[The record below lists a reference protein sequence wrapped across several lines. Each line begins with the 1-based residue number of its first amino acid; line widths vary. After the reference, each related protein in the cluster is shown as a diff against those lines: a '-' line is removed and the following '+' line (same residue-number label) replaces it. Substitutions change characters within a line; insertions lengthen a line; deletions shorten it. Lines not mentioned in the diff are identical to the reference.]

1 MGVSN
6 NYPTK
11 KEAKTPYLLRDG
23 CPDGLPGS
31 GTITNLPLCC
41 DHAGRLHLIH
51 FDLCRPHPRRQNEER
66 LPHGALY
73 HLNWNQPLSQHRQHH
88 KSHRQRQLLPGHRLQ
103 HLLLVAQRLL
113 LPCCLVLQE
122 GDYRRCQ
129 WGGAKGL
136 KRSKVLAVQCA
147 ASVKQIFNIMS
158 LGPNC
163 PFYWVDTSDAR
174 QCAVGPLICCQSTN
188 VIVIIV
194 KRNHCTK
201 HVFETPFHE
210 ALFLF

>member
-88 KSHRQRQLLPGHRLQ
+88 KSHRQPSSFPDIAFSIFCWLLSAYFF
-103 HLLLVAQRLL
+103 LV
-113 LPCCLVLQE
+113 VWSYKKE
-122 GDYRRCQ
+122 ITD
-129 WGGAKGL
+129 GA
-136 KRSKVLAVQCA
+136 S
-147 ASVKQIFNIMS
+147 
-158 LGPNC
+158 
-163 PFYWVDTSDAR
+163 
-174 QCAVGPLICCQSTN
+174 
-188 VIVIIV
+188 
-194 KRNHCTK
+194 
-201 HVFETPFHE
+201 
-210 ALFLF
+210 

>member
-31 GTITNLPLCC
+31 GTITNLPLWC

-73 HLNWNQPLSQHRQHH
+73 HLNWNQPLPQHRQHH

-113 LPCCLVLQE
+113 LPCGLVLQE

-129 WGGAKGL
+129 WGGGAKGL
-136 KRSKVLAVQCA
+136 KRSKVLSLQPLLNRSSMQWTWGPTVPFFARTVWTLDGVQLGPSSAVKVQ
-147 ASVKQIFNIMS
+147 MS
-158 LGPNC
+158 L
-163 PFYWVDTSDAR
+163 
-174 QCAVGPLICCQSTN
+174 
-188 VIVIIV
+188 
-194 KRNHCTK
+194 
-201 HVFETPFHE
+201 
-210 ALFLF
+210 